1 MSAGNDV
8 RNMLIDAATRVFA
21 DHVDAK
27 LLDAAKRDGWS
38 TDLWRVVSDAELT
51 LVGIAEDRGGAG
63 GTLSDQAAVLRVASR
78 YAAPIPLAETAL
90 AAWLLTEAGLP
101 IPAGPLTVAPVRSE
115 TINARRDGDVWR
127 ISGKLAR
134 VPFAR
139 VSNRLVVLT
148 AVPEGTLVAAIDPAH
163 CQIVAGGNLAFEPR
177 DNVELDNTVAEAAAL
192 TTKVTPAA
200 LRLRGALA
208 RSLQIAGALEA
219 ALELSVRYAGERV
232 QFGRKIAQFQSIQ
245 HELARFAGE
254 VAAAVGAA
262 MSAAGILERGESESS
277 WKRNGD
283 AHLAVASAKIR
294 CSRAAQEG
302 SMIAHQVHG
311 AIGFTDRY
319 ALHHAT
325 LRLWSWREE
334 FGNEAVW
341 AQELGGAIAAAG
353 ADRLWPALSGN

>member
-1 MSAGNDV
+1 MSTDNDI
-8 RNMLIDAATRVFA
+8 RSMLIDAATRVFA

-38 TDLWRVVSDAELT
+38 AALWRVVSDAQLP
-51 LVGIAEDRGGAG
+51 LVGVAESQGGSG
-63 GTLSDQAAVLRVASR
+63 GSLSDQAAVLRIAGR

-90 AAWLLTEAGLP
+90 AASLLAEAGLA
-101 IPAGPLTVAPVRSE
+101 IPAGPLTVAPVRGE
-115 TINARRDGDVWR
+115 TIAAGREGGAWR
-127 ISGKLAR
+127 LTGKLAR

-139 VSNRLVVLT
+139 ACTRIVVFT
-148 AVPEGTLVAAIDPAH
+148 ATPEGTLIATIDPAR
-163 CQIVAGGNLAFEPR
+163 CKITPGGNLAFEAR
-177 DNVELDNTVAEAAAL
+177 DTVEMDDVTAETAAL
-192 TTKVTPAA
+192 SATVTPAV

-232 QFGRKIAQFQSIQ
+232 QFGRKIGQFQSIQ

-254 VAAAVGAA
+254 TAAAVGAS
-262 MSAAGILERGESESS
+262 MSAAGTLERG
-277 WKRNGD
+277 GD
-283 AHLAVASAKIR
+283 AHLAIASAKIR

-334 FGNEAVW
+334 FGNEAMW
-341 AQELGGAIAAAG
+341 AQELGRAMAVAG
-353 ADRLWPALSGN
+353 ADQLWPALSGH

>member
-1 MSAGNDV
+1 MNDV
-8 RNMLIDAATRVFA
+8 RNMLVDAATRIFA

-38 TDLWRVVSDAELT
+38 PALWQVVSDAQLP
-51 LVGIAEDRGGAG
+51 LVGIAEAQGGSG
-63 GTLSDQAAVLRVASR
+63 GTLSDHAAVLRIAAR

-90 AAWLLTEAGLP
+90 AAALLAGAGLA
-101 IPAGPLTVAPVRSE
+101 IPAGPLTVAPVRGES
-115 TINARRDGDVWR
+115 ISAGRGDDGWR
-127 ISGKLAR
+127 LSGKLLR

-139 VSNRLVVLT
+139 AATRMVVF
-148 AVPEGTLVAAIDPAH
+148 ASSPEGALIATVDPAH
-163 CQIVAGGNLAFEPR
+163 CQITPGSNLAFEAR
-177 DNVELDNTVAEAAAL
+177 DSVVLDNVAVETSAL
-192 TTKVTPAA
+192 STIVTPAV

-219 ALELSVRYAGERV
+219 ALELSARYAGERV
-232 QFGRKIAQFQSIQ
+232 QFGRKIAQFQAIQ

-254 VAAAVGAA
+254 TAAAVGAS
-262 MSAAGILERGESESS
+262 MSAAGVMERG
-277 WKRNGD
+277 GD

-341 AQELGGAIAAAG
+341 AQELGAAVAAAG
-353 ADRLWPALSGN
+353 AGQLWPALTGY

>member
-1 MSAGNDV
+1 MNDV
-8 RNMLIDAATRVFA
+8 RNMLVDAATRIFA

-38 TDLWRVVSDAELT
+38 PALWQVVSDAQLP
-51 LVGIAEDRGGAG
+51 LVGIAAAQGGSG
-63 GTLSDQAAVLRVASR
+63 GTLSDHAAVLRIAAR

-90 AAWLLTEAGLP
+90 AAALLADAGLA
-101 IPAGPLTVAPVRSE
+101 IPAGPLTVAPVRGES
-115 TINARRDGDVWR
+115 ISAGRGDDGWR
-127 ISGKLAR
+127 LSGKLSR

-139 VSNRLVVLT
+139 AATRMVVF
-148 AVPEGTLVAAIDPAH
+148 ASSPEGALIATVDPAH
-163 CQIVAGGNLAFEPR
+163 CQITPGSNLAFEAR
-177 DNVELDNTVAEAAAL
+177 DSVVLDNVAVETSAL
-192 TTKVTPAA
+192 STMVTPAV

-219 ALELSVRYAGERV
+219 ALELSARYAGERV
-232 QFGRKIAQFQSIQ
+232 QFGRKIAQFQAIQ

-254 VAAAVGAA
+254 TAAAVGAS
-262 MSAAGILERGESESS
+262 MSAAGVMERG
-277 WKRNGD
+277 GD

-341 AQELGGAIAAAG
+341 AQELGAAVAAAG
-353 ADRLWPALSGN
+353 AGQLWPALTGY

>member
-1 MSAGNDV
+1 MNDV
-8 RNMLIDAATRVFA
+8 RNMLVDAATRIFA

-38 TDLWRVVSDAELT
+38 PALWQVVSDAQLP
-51 LVGIAEDRGGAG
+51 LVGIAEAQGGSG
-63 GTLSDQAAVLRVASR
+63 GTLSDHAAVLRIAAR

-90 AAWLLTEAGLP
+90 AAALLADAGLA
-101 IPAGPLTVAPVRSE
+101 IPAGPLTVAPVRGES
-115 TINARRDGDVWR
+115 ISAGRGDDGWR
-127 ISGKLAR
+127 LSGKLSR

-139 VSNRLVVLT
+139 AATRMVVF
-148 AVPEGTLVAAIDPAH
+148 ASSPEGALIAIVDPAH
-163 CQIVAGGNLAFEPR
+163 CKITPGSNLAFEAR
-177 DNVELDNTVAEAAAL
+177 DSVVLDNVAVETSAL
-192 TTKVTPAA
+192 STMVTPAV

-219 ALELSVRYAGERV
+219 ALELSARYAGERV
-232 QFGRKIAQFQSIQ
+232 QFGRKIAQFQAIQ

-254 VAAAVGAA
+254 TAAAVGAS
-262 MSAAGILERGESESS
+262 MSAAGVMERG
-277 WKRNGD
+277 GD

-341 AQELGGAIAAAG
+341 AQELGAAIAAAG
-353 ADRLWPALSGN
+353 AGQLWPALTGY

>member
-1 MSAGNDV
+1 MNDV
-8 RNMLIDAATRVFA
+8 RNMLVDAATRIFA

-38 TDLWRVVSDAELT
+38 PALWQVVSDAQLP
-51 LVGIAEDRGGAG
+51 LVGIAEAQGGSG
-63 GTLSDQAAVLRVASR
+63 GTLSDHAAVLRIAAR

-90 AAWLLTEAGLP
+90 AAALLADAGLA
-101 IPAGPLTVAPVRSE
+101 IPAGPLTVAPVRGES
-115 TINARRDGDVWR
+115 ISAGRGDDGWR
-127 ISGKLAR
+127 LSGKLSR

-139 VSNRLVVLT
+139 AATRMVVF
-148 AVPEGTLVAAIDPAH
+148 ASSPEGALIAVVDPAH
-163 CQIVAGGNLAFEPR
+163 CQITPGSNLAFEAR
-177 DNVELDNTVAEAAAL
+177 DSVVLDNVAVETSAL
-192 TTKVTPAA
+192 STMVTPTV

-219 ALELSVRYAGERV
+219 ALELSARYAGERV
-232 QFGRKIAQFQSIQ
+232 QFGRKIAQFQAIQ

-254 VAAAVGAA
+254 TAAAVGAS
-262 MSAAGILERGESESS
+262 MSAAGVMERG
-277 WKRNGD
+277 GD

-341 AQELGGAIAAAG
+341 AQELGAAVAAAG
-353 ADRLWPALSGN
+353 AGQLWPALTGY

>member
-1 MSAGNDV
+1 MNDV
-8 RNMLIDAATRVFA
+8 RNMLVDAATRIFA

-38 TDLWRVVSDAELT
+38 PALWQVVSDAQLP
-51 LVGIAEDRGGAG
+51 LVGIAEAQGGSG
-63 GTLSDQAAVLRVASR
+63 GTLSDHAAVLRIAAR

-90 AAWLLTEAGLP
+90 AAALLTDAGLA
-101 IPAGPLTVAPVRSE
+101 IPAGPLTVAPVRGES
-115 TINARRDGDVWR
+115 IAAGRGDDGWR
-127 ISGKLAR
+127 LSGKLSR

-139 VSNRLVVLT
+139 AATRMVVF
-148 AVPEGTLVAAIDPAH
+148 ASSPEGALIAIVDPAH
-163 CQIVAGGNLAFEPR
+163 CKITPGSNLAFEAR
-177 DNVELDNTVAEAAAL
+177 DTVVLDNVAVETSAL
-192 TTKVTPAA
+192 STMVTPAV

-232 QFGRKIAQFQSIQ
+232 QFGRKIAQFQAIQ

-254 VAAAVGAA
+254 TAAAVGAS
-262 MSAAGILERGESESS
+262 MSAAGVMERG
-277 WKRNGD
+277 GD

-311 AIGFTDRY
+311 ASGFTDRY

-341 AQELGGAIAAAG
+341 AQELGAAVAAAG
-353 ADRLWPALSGN
+353 AGQLWPALTGY

>member
-1 MSAGNDV
+1 MSASAET
-8 RNMLIDAATRVFA
+8 RNMLVDAATRVFA

-38 TDLWRVVSDAELT
+38 AELWRVVSDAELT
-51 LVGIAEDRGGAG
+51 LVGVAEDRGGAG
-63 GTLSDQAAVLRVASR
+63 GTLSDQSAVLRVASR

-101 IPAGPLTVAPVRSE
+101 IPAGPLTVAPVRGE
-115 TINARRDGDVWR
+115 AINARRDFGVWR
-127 ISGKLAR
+127 LSGKLAR

-139 VSNRLVVLT
+139 VSNRLVVLAT
-148 AVPEGTLVAAIDPAH
+148 VSEGTLVAVIDPTR
-163 CQIVAGGNLAFEPR
+163 CKIVAGGNLAFEPR

-192 TTKVTPAA
+192 TAKVTPAA

-232 QFGRKIAQFQSIQ
+232 QFGRKIGQFQSIQ

-254 VAAAVGAA
+254 TAAAVGVA
-262 MSAAGILERGESESS
+262 MSAAGILERG
-277 WKRNGD
+277 RNERGGG

-325 LRLWSWREE
+325 LRVWSWREE

-341 AQELGGAIAAAG
+341 AQELGGTIAAAG
-353 ADRLWPALSGN
+353 ADQLWPALSGN

>member
-1 MSAGNDV
+1 MTA
-8 RNMLIDAATRVFA
+8 R
-21 DHVDAK
+21 
-27 LLDAAKRDGWS
+27 
-38 TDLWRVVSDAELT
+38 WRLT
-51 LVGIAEDRGGAG
+51 
-63 GTLSDQAAVLRVASR
+63 
-78 YAAPIPLAETAL
+78 
-90 AAWLLTEAGLP
+90 
-101 IPAGPLTVAPVRSE
+101 
-115 TINARRDGDVWR
+115 
-127 ISGKLAR
+127 GKLAR

-139 VSNRLVVLT
+139 ACTRIVVF
-148 AVPEGTLVAAIDPAH
+148 ASSPEGALIATIDPAH
-163 CQIVAGGNLAFEPR
+163 CKIIAGSNLAFEAR
-177 DNVELDNTVAEAAAL
+177 DTVELDNVMAEASAL
-192 TTKVTPAA
+192 STTVTPAA

-232 QFGRKIAQFQSIQ
+232 QFGRKIAQFQAIQ

-254 VAAAVGAA
+254 TAAAVGAA
-262 MSAAGILERGESESS
+262 MSAAGILERGGGE
-277 WKRNGD
+277 RGGD

-334 FGNEAVW
+334 FGNEAAW
-341 AQELGGAIAAAG
+341 AAELGRSIAAAG
-353 ADRLWPALSGN
+353 ADGLWPAMTGS

>member
-1 MSAGNDV
+1 MSDATEI
-8 RNMLIDAATRVFA
+8 RNMLVDAATRVFA

-38 TDLWRVVSDAELT
+38 ADLWRIVSDAQLP
-51 LVGIAEDRGGAG
+51 LIGIAEEKGGSG
-63 GTLSDQAAVLRVASR
+63 GSLSDQAAVLRIAAR

-101 IPAGPLTVAPVRSE
+101 LIDGPLTIAPVRGE
-115 TINARRDGDVWR
+115 TIQAKRDGASWR
-127 ISGKLAR
+127 LTGRVSR

-139 VSNRLVVLT
+139 ACRRLVVLAT
-148 AVPEGTLVAAIDPAH
+148 ATEGLLVATVDPAQ
-163 CQIVAGGNLAFEPR
+163 CKITAGSNLAFESR
-177 DNVELDNTVAEAAAL
+177 DAVDLDNAPAENAAL
-192 TTKVTPAA
+192 TTAVTPAT

-208 RSLQIAGALEA
+208 RALQIAGALEA

-232 QFGRKIAQFQSIQ
+232 QFGRKIAEFQAIQ

-254 VAAAVGAA
+254 TAAAVGAS
-262 MSAAGILERGESESS
+262 MSAAGVLERG
-277 WKRNGD
+277 GD

-325 LRLWSWREE
+325 LRLWAWREE
-334 FGNEAVW
+334 FGNEAMW
-341 AQELGGAIAAAG
+341 AEALGRSMAAAG
-353 ADRLWPALSGN
+353 ADGLWPALTGN

>member
-1 MSAGNDV
+1 MNDV
-8 RNMLIDAATRVFA
+8 RSMLVDAATRVFA

-27 LLDAAKRDGWS
+27 LLDAAKLDGWS
-38 TDLWRVVSDAELT
+38 AALWRVVSDAQLP
-51 LVGIAEDRGGAG
+51 LIGIAESHGGSG
-63 GTLSDQAAVLRVASR
+63 GSLSDHAAVLRIAAR
-78 YAAPIPLAETAL
+78 YAAPIPLAETAI
-90 AAWLLTEAGLP
+90 AAWLLSEAGLTV
-101 IPAGPLTVAPVRSE
+101 PAGPLTVAPLRGE
-115 TINARRDGDVWR
+115 TICAGRDDGGWR
-127 ISGKLAR
+127 LSGKLAR

-139 VSNRLVVLT
+139 ACARIVVFAST
-148 AVPEGTLVAAIDPAH
+148 SEGALIATVDPAR
-163 CQIVAGGNLAFEPR
+163 CKIIPGSNLAFEAR
-177 DNVELDNTVAEAAAL
+177 DAVELDDVQADTAALSSNVTVAS
-192 TTKVTPAA
+192 

-232 QFGRKIAQFQSIQ
+232 QFGRKIAQFQAIQ

-254 VAAAVGAA
+254 TAAAVGAA
-262 MSAAGILERGESESS
+262 MSAAGVLERSGGE
-277 WKRNGD
+277 RGGD

-302 SMIAHQVHG
+302 SMTAHQVHG

-334 FGNEAVW
+334 FGNEAAW
-341 AQELGGAIAAAG
+341 AQELGARMAAG
-353 ADRLWPALSGN
+353 GAEQLWPALTGH

>member
-1 MSAGNDV
+1 MNDV
-8 RNMLIDAATRVFA
+8 RNMLVDAATRIFA

-38 TDLWRVVSDAELT
+38 PALWQVVSDAQLP
-51 LVGIAEDRGGAG
+51 LVGIAEAQGGSG
-63 GTLSDQAAVLRVASR
+63 GTLSDHAAVLRIAAR

-90 AAWLLTEAGLP
+90 AAALLADAGLA
-101 IPAGPLTVAPVRSE
+101 IPAGPLTVAPVRGES
-115 TINARRDGDVWR
+115 ISAGRGDDGWR
-127 ISGKLAR
+127 LSGKLSR

-139 VSNRLVVLT
+139 AATRMVVF
-148 AVPEGTLVAAIDPAH
+148 ASSPEGALIATVDPAH
-163 CQIVAGGNLAFEPR
+163 CQITPGSNLAFEAR
-177 DNVELDNTVAEAAAL
+177 DTVVLDNVAVETSAL
-192 TTKVTPAA
+192 STMVTPAA

-232 QFGRKIAQFQSIQ
+232 QFGRKIAQFQAIQ

-254 VAAAVGAA
+254 TAAAVGAS
-262 MSAAGILERGESESS
+262 MSAAGVMERG
-277 WKRNGD
+277 GD

-341 AQELGGAIAAAG
+341 AQELGAAVAAAG
-353 ADRLWPALSGN
+353 AGQLWPALTGY

>member
-1 MSAGNDV
+1 
-8 RNMLIDAATRVFA
+8 
-21 DHVDAK
+21 
-27 LLDAAKRDGWS
+27 
-38 TDLWRVVSDAELT
+38 
-51 LVGIAEDRGGAG
+51 
-63 GTLSDQAAVLRVASR
+63 
-78 YAAPIPLAETAL
+78 
-90 AAWLLTEAGLP
+90 
-101 IPAGPLTVAPVRSE
+101 
-115 TINARRDGDVWR
+115 
-127 ISGKLAR
+127 
-134 VPFAR
+134 
-139 VSNRLVVLT
+139 VSNRFVVLA
-148 AVPEGTLVAAIDPAH
+148 AVAEGTLVAVVDPAH
-163 CQIVAGGNLAFEPR
+163 CKIVAGGNLAFEPR
-177 DNVELDNTVAEAAAL
+177 DRIAIDNVIAEAAAL
-192 TTKVTPAA
+192 TTTLTPAA

-219 ALELSVRYAGERV
+219 ALELSVHYAGERV

-262 MSAAGILERGESESS
+262 MSAAGILERGGSEHSGKHS
-277 WKRNGD
+277 AD

-302 SMIAHQVHG
+302 AMIAHQVHG

-353 ADRLWPALSGN
+353 ADQLWPALSGN